1 MSDLSG
7 NSVGKFVDKYG
18 NPLKPKA
25 ERVMEAVKLLTK
37 MREVG
42 IPTNDSGYLEIK
54 QRLDEWIQGGD
65 KWTGIVKFSRVANQ
79 AELELPIKPGR
90 EIMMKLLAMK
100 VRRQY

>member
-1 MSDLSG
+1 
-7 NSVGKFVDKYG
+7 
-18 NPLKPKA
+18 
-25 ERVMEAVKLLTK
+25 

-79 AELELPIKPGR
+79 AELELPIKPGK
-90 EIMMKLLAMK
+90 EIMMKLLALK